1 MGTLLYGNPGIVI
14 SFEDRALMHLQIVI
28 TAKLRRSESF
38 VFSWTDA
45 ADVGSGRSSIWLDPS
60 STLLYRYFGS
70 RIPSINREWIET
82 LTVSANSGSGLIF
95 TAEPGTPPPPKVTRA
110 EHTRAEHGRTEPP
123 RADRARTEHTREHVR
138 TEYPRTEY
146 PRTEL
151 PRTELPRAGLTTRRE
166 QRPST

>member
-1 MGTLLYGNPGIVI
+1 
-14 SFEDRALMHLQIVI
+14 MHLQIVI

-70 RIPSINREWIET
+70 RIPSINREWIEV
-82 LTVSANSGSGLIF
+82 LTISANSGSGLIF
-95 TAEPGTPPPPKVTRA
+95 TAEPGTPPPPKITRA
-110 EHTRAEHGRTEPP
+110 ERTRSEPGRTEPPGPDHTRAEHPREHARPEHP
-123 RADRARTEHTREHVR
+123 RAD
-138 TEYPRTEY
+138 
-146 PRTEL
+146 L

-166 QRPST
+166 QHPST

>member
-1 MGTLLYGNPGIVI
+1 
-14 SFEDRALMHLQIVI
+14 MHLQIVI

>member
-82 LTVSANSGSGLIF
+82 LTISANSGSGLIF

-110 EHTRAEHGRTEPP
+110 EHTRAEHGRSEPP
-123 RADRARTEHTREHVR
+123 RSELGRTEHTREHARADLPRADV
-138 TEYPRTEY
+138 PRTN
-146 PRTEL
+146 L
-151 PRTELPRAGLTTRRE
+151 PRTESPRAGLTTRRE
-166 QRPST
+166 QHPST